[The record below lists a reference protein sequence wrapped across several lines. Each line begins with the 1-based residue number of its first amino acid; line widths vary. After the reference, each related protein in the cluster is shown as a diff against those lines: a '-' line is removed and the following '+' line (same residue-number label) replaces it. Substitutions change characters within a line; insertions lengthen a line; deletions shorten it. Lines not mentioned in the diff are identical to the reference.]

1 MEIRV
6 NRHTSAIVSF
16 ALVTLGSLLATQLVP
31 AQTPAAGGELKLLKT
46 FKIGAKGGW
55 DYPLVDAAAR
65 RLYIARATRVMVQ
78 DLDKGTLLGEVADI
92 NGAHG
97 IAIAAD
103 LGFATAGKD
112 NAVVVF
118 DLKTFKTLRKI
129 KTGKGPDAIL
139 YDPAS
144 KKIFAMGH
152 GGGDVTVID
161 PAYLDKE
168 PVTIV
173 VGGKLEFGAT
183 DGAGRVFVNV
193 EDKDECVAIDSKQ
206 LKILARWTLGAAKGP
221 TGLDIDPVRHRLF
234 VGCTNK
240 QMAILD
246 SDSGKLLA
254 TVPIGA
260 GVDGVAYDAQLGA
273 LSANGKDGTVTVV
286 RETAPGT
293 FAAVQ
298 TVKTVVSGKTIAVD
312 SKTHQAY
319 LPANVPGE
327 GDGGTTFGVA
337 IVGID
342 KAAAK

>member
-1 MEIRV
+1 
-6 NRHTSAIVSF
+6 
-16 ALVTLGSLLATQLVP
+16 
-31 AQTPAAGGELKLLKT
+31 
-46 FKIGAKGGW
+46 
-55 DYPLVDAAAR
+55 
-65 RLYIARATRVMVQ
+65 MV
-78 DLDKGTLLGEVADI
+78 
-92 NGAHG
+92 
-97 IAIAAD
+97 
-103 LGFATAGKD
+103 
-112 NAVVVF
+112 
-118 DLKTFKTLRKI
+118 
-129 KTGKGPDAIL
+129 
-139 YDPAS
+139 
-144 KKIFAMGH
+144 
-152 GGGDVTVID
+152 
-161 PAYLDKE
+161 
-168 PVTIV
+168 
-173 VGGKLEFGAT
+173 
-183 DGAGRVFVNV
+183 AGRVFVNV

-286 RETAPGT
+286 RENGSRDLCRRL
-293 FAAVQ
+293 Q

-327 GDGGTTFGVA
+327 GDGTTFGVA

-342 KAAAK
+342 KK